1 MRVPEYIING
11 ISEFMTP
18 FYPSLTR
25 EGIRQWLKFVPRG
38 AVQSQNATI
47 ADAAKLFGMP
57 VSTLRLR
64 VKEANL
70 QAVERRPSR
79 GGFTRYYN
87 LIDLQRVSGNFIP
100 ESEIDP
106 APPASPEDPPPA
118 HIS

>member
-11 ISEFMTP
+11 ISEFMRP

-25 EGIRQWLKFVPRG
+25 EGIRDWLKFVPRG
-38 AVQSQNATI
+38 ATQSQLATI
-47 ADAAKLFGMP
+47 TDAAKLFGMP
-57 VSTLRLR
+57 ASTLRLR

-70 QAVERRPSR
+70 QAAETRPSR